1 MKDIKKKN
9 VLIVHNYYQVPGGED
24 TVVKNE
30 KKLLEDNGHKV
41 ILYSRNNN
49 ELKNFSIF
57 QKLLLPITTIFN
69 LRSYRDIKC
78 IIKKEEIDVVH
89 IHNTLNIIS
98 PAVYYAAFALK
109 IPMVQTIH
117 NFRLLCPGATFYRD
131 GHICEECVENGLA
144 CAVKYS
150 CYRGNKL
157 QTLACVVSTQIHRI
171 LGTYG
176 KLNYICLT
184 EFNKKKLLTL
194 NKIRP
199 QKVFVK
205 PNFVE
210 TKGEIVP
217 YEKRENQF
225 VFVGRLDKLKGIDI
239 LLEAWKEMGDSAPK
253 LVICGIGPME
263 EWCHRFISE
272 NGLEN
277 IEMKGFLPNDDVKEI
292 MANSKAII
300 LPTQWYEG
308 FPMTILEAYSVGT
321 PVIGS
326 DIGNVGDLI
335 ILNKSGWKFKRNV
348 VSTLISAI
356 NKNIDYTESTYKLY
370 SELYTAEK
378 NYKVLDS
385 IYGEIE

>member
-1 MKDIKKKN
+1 M
-9 VLIVHNYYQVPGGED
+9 
-24 TVVKNE
+24 
-30 KKLLEDNGHKV
+30 
-41 ILYSRNNN
+41 
-49 ELKNFSIF
+49 
-57 QKLLLPITTIFN
+57 
-69 LRSYRDIKC
+69 
-78 IIKKEEIDVVH
+78 
-89 IHNTLNIIS
+89 
-98 PAVYYAAFALK
+98 
-109 IPMVQTIH
+109 
-117 NFRLLCPGATFYRD
+117 
-131 GHICEECVENGLA
+131 
-144 CAVKYS
+144 
-150 CYRGNKL
+150 
-157 QTLACVVSTQIHRI
+157 
-171 LGTYG
+171 
-176 KLNYICLT
+176 
-184 EFNKKKLLTL
+184 
-194 NKIRP
+194 
-199 QKVFVK
+199 FVK